1 MKQKVMDA
9 LQKFS
14 KAMFIPVL
22 ILPIAGIL
30 IAVGNLFTNAALL
43 EALPFLDNP
52 VTTGFGTILSGSLVS
67 ILNNLG
73 LIFCV
78 GLAVGLANTKKAE
91 SGFNA
96 LLGYLVFIN
105 AMNKFMTLNNMIY
118 TGDSLR
124 GTGQAMVLGV
134 QILDMGVF
142 LGIILGIVTA
152 LVHNRFCETEFTN
165 AFQIYG
171 GTRFVFIVLIPV
183 LVVLS
188 VILTFVWPFI
198 QAGISSLGGFI
209 NSSGNFGLFIYGA
222 LERLLIP
229 TGLHHLV
236 YTPFLYT
243 SLGGVAE
250 VGGQLLEGSR
260 NIYYAEMADPSIS
273 VLSQSVIWDARG
285 ISKMFGLIGA
295 CLAMYHCAPVEKRG
309 KIKAILIPAAVT
321 SFIAGVT
328 EPIEFSFMFVAPIL
342 FVVHAGLSGLSMVIL
357 NLLNV
362 RAIGPNGFID
372 FLLYNLPLGI
382 TKTKWPMYILVG
394 LLFFIIY
401 YVVFRVIITKLNLK
415 TIGRET
421 DGMEMKLHNKK
432 DYLEKKAGE
441 KTESTITTANA
452 SNNTEE
458 IDAALIVKA
467 LGGPAN
473 IQKVD
478 NCYTRLR
485 LILANPDLVEEDVLK
500 NDTAANAV
508 IKKGN
513 NVQVVYGLR
522 INSVRKAVDE
532 VLGLNENNN

>member
-1 MKQKVMDA
+1 MKQKLMDL

-30 IAVGNLFTNAALL
+30 IAVGNLFTNARLL
-43 EALPFLDNP
+43 EVLPFMNNP
-52 VTTGFGTILSGSLVS
+52 VTTGFGTLLSGSLVA

-78 GLAVGLANTKKAE
+78 GLAVGLADKKKAE
-91 SGFNA
+91 AGFTA
-96 LLGYLVFIN
+96 LLGFLVFIN
-105 AMNKFMTLNNMIY
+105 AMNKFMDLTGILFV
-118 TGDSLR
+118 GDSLR
-124 GTGQAMVLGV
+124 GTGQAVVLGV

-152 LVHNRFCETEFTN
+152 MVHNRFSEIEFNN

-171 GTRFVFIVLIPV
+171 GSRFVFIVLIPV
-183 LVVLS
+183 VVIVA

-198 QAGISSLGGFI
+198 QSGISGLGGFI
-209 NSSGNFGLFIYGA
+209 NRSGNFGLFLYGA

-229 TGLHHLV
+229 TGLHHLI

-250 VGGQLLEGSR
+250 IGGQVLEGSR
-260 NIYYAEMADPSIS
+260 NIYYAEMADPAIA

-295 CLAMYHCAPVEKRG
+295 CLAMYQTARKENKQ
-309 KIKAILIPAAVT
+309 KIRAILIPAVFT

-328 EPIEFSFMFVAPIL
+328 EPIEFSFMFVAPVL
-342 FVVHAGLSGLSMVIL
+342 FVVHAGLSGLSMVVL

-372 FLLYNLPLGI
+372 FLLFNVPLGI
-382 TKTKWPMYILVG
+382 AKTGWPMYILVG
-394 LLFFIIY
+394 LLFFVIY
-401 YVVFRVIITKLNLK
+401 YLIFRVLITKFNLK
-415 TIGRET
+415 TLGREAA
-421 DGMEMKLHNKK
+421 GMEMKLHSKAEYKEKVAGKK
-432 DYLEKKAGE
+432 GQEDG
-441 KTESTITTANA
+441 INA
-452 SNNTEE
+452 DV
-458 IDAALIVKA
+458 IIAA
-467 LGGPAN
+467 LGGADN
-473 IQKVD
+473 ITKVD

-485 LILANPDLVEEDVLK
+485 LIVANPDLVEDVVLK
-500 NDTAANAV
+500 NDTGASGV
-508 IKKGN
+508 IKKGQ
-513 NVQVVYGLR
+513 NVQVVYGLKV
-522 INSVRKAVDE
+522 NAVRKAVDAA
-532 VLGLNENNN
+532 LGRDGQAE